1 MVRNLSIVAVV
12 LIGIL
17 SGLLIKD
24 YMGMPSRNL
33 VIFYTSNL
41 RGQIKPFSGAIQDQQ
56 YRQIGGLAFIKGF
69 IAETAKVFNFKPDE
83 VLLLDTGD
91 ALFGTAEAS
100 LTMGDV
106 PLRLMGKAGY
116 DAMTIGNLEFEYG
129 FDRLKYFISAGHV
142 PMLSCNYRDVTAPVG
157 DTFQPGLIIEK
168 GGTKIG
174 VIGLG
179 HGELARNTRQDNIVS
194 LEIIDF
200 RASVQ
205 KTAAQLKALGAE
217 IIVLLSHHPAV
228 GNLDN
233 PGEIFPDIDVIIGD
247 LIGPGA
253 VIGGRPMVCQTAP
266 SRGGGIGMVKISY
279 VAGKWDVVR
288 GFQRI
293 FTVDAEKITPDA
305 ELASEISRI
314 EAKIDS
320 LLDEV
325 ITTSAGVFTN
335 SYSEE
340 STVGKIVS
348 DCMRETAGTQIA
360 LTNSGGIK
368 APIGEGPVT
377 LRHLYDL
384 LPFEN
389 TLVSMELTG
398 WQIENLIEEGLS
410 GKTGFLQASGLN
422 CTYSSSNP
430 AGFRLI
436 QIDVG
441 DEPLEYNRTYSVAVN
456 DFMYANRHDWPELS
470 LGKNLQ
476 VRGLIRE
483 GLEAYLRKSTKIEPD
498 VKPRFTDAIDMDE
511 TLRIQALSY
520 ELASLTQPVEHD
532 GTSNS
537 EYSRLLAEIIRLETG
552 ADFAFIPANLISRT
566 REPLLNVTPARVSSD
581 FSTAEGV
588 KTVEINGAILQQLTR
603 AAVGSESAMAFSGL
617 SLELLDNGN
626 VKILPWGGNFDAAN
640 IYKIAVNE
648 QFPDKIDALYDLTAL
663 EKVKVFNDIRRV
675 FLNGLRA
682 RNGQVELKRALY

>member
-12 LIGIL
+12 LIGLL

-24 YMGMPSRNL
+24 YMSLPSRNL

-41 RGQIKPFSGAIQDQQ
+41 RGQIKPFSGPIQDQQ
-56 YRQIGGLAFIKGF
+56 YQQIGGLAFIKGF
-69 IAETAKVFNFKPDE
+69 IAETSKVFNFKPDE

-116 DAMTIGNLEFEYG
+116 DAMTIGNLEFEFG
-129 FDRLKYFISAGHV
+129 FDRLKSFISAGHV

-157 DTFQPGLIIEK
+157 DTFKPGLIIEK
-168 GGTKIG
+168 GGIKVGI
-174 VIGLG
+174 IGLG

-194 LEIIDF
+194 LEITDF
-200 RASVQ
+200 KASVQ
-205 KTAAQLKALGAE
+205 KTSAQLKESGAE

-233 PGEIFPDIDVIIGD
+233 PGEVFPDVDIIIGD

-253 VIGGRPMVCQTAP
+253 VISGRPLVCQTAP
-266 SRGGGIGMVKISY
+266 GRGGGIGMVKVSY
-279 VAGKWDVVR
+279 VSGKWDIAR

-305 ELASEISRI
+305 ELAAEISRI
-314 EAKIDS
+314 EAKIDG

-325 ITTSAGVFTN
+325 ITKSSGVFTN

-340 STVGKIVS
+340 STVGKLIA
-348 DCMRETAGTQIA
+348 DCMKETAGTQIA

-368 APIGEGPVT
+368 AAIGEGPVT
-377 LRHLYDL
+377 LRHLYDI

-389 TLVSMELTG
+389 TLVSMELAG
-398 WQIENLIEEGLS
+398 WEIENLIEEGLS
-410 GKTGFLQASGLN
+410 GKTGFLQSSGLN

-430 AGFRLI
+430 PGFRLI

-441 DEPLEYNRTYSVAVN
+441 DEPLEFNRIYSVAVN
-456 DFMYANRHDWPELS
+456 DFMYNNRHDWPELS
-470 LGKNLQ
+470 LGRNPQ
-476 VRGLIRE
+476 VRGLVRE
-483 GLEAYLRKSTKIEPD
+483 GIEAILRKTQNVEPD
-498 VKPRFTDAIDMDE
+498 EKPRFIDATGIDE
-511 TLRIQALSY
+511 TLRIQALAY
-520 ELASLTQPVEHD
+520 ELASLPKPIEHD

-552 ADFAFIPANLISRT
+552 ADFAFIPASLVLRT
-566 REPLLNVTPARVSSD
+566 REPLTNITPARIVSD
-581 FSTAEGV
+581 FSTSEGV
-588 KTVEINGAILQQLTR
+588 KTAEISGATLEKLVN
-603 AAVGSESAMAFSGL
+603 AAVGSDSAMAFSGF
-617 SLELLDNGN
+617 SVEILENKDI
-626 VKILPWGGNFDAAN
+626 KIVPWGSNFAAEN

-648 QFPDKIDALYDLTAL
+648 NFADRVEGFYDISDI

-675 FLNGLRA
+675 FINGLRS
-682 RNGQVELKRALY
+682 RNGQVELNRAFY

>member
-1 MVRNLSIVAVV
+1 VVKNLSIVAVV
-12 LIGIL
+12 LIGL
-17 SGLLIKD
+17 LAGLLIKD
-24 YMGMPSRNL
+24 YMSLPSRNL
-33 VIFYTSNL
+33 IIFYTSNL

-69 IAETAKVFNFKPDE
+69 IAETSKAFNFNPDE

-116 DAMTIGNLEFEYG
+116 DAMTIGNLDFEYG
-129 FDRLKYFISAGHV
+129 FDRLKNFISAGHV
-142 PMLSCNYRDVTAPVG
+142 PMLACNYRDVTAPVG
-157 DTFQPGLIIEK
+157 DTFQPGLIIDK
-168 GGTKIG
+168 GGVKVGI
-174 VIGLG
+174 IGLG

-205 KTAAQLKALGAE
+205 KTAAQLKSAGAE
-217 IIVLLSHHPAV
+217 VIVLLSHHPSV
-228 GNLDN
+228 GSLDN
-233 PGEIFPDIDVIIGD
+233 PGEVFPDIDIIIGD
-247 LIGPGA
+247 LIGPGS
-253 VIGGRPMVCQTAP
+253 VISGRPLVCQTAP
-266 SRGGGIGMVKISY
+266 SRGGGIGMVKVSY
-279 VAGKWDVVR
+279 VGGEWDIAR

-305 ELASEISRI
+305 GLAAEISRI
-314 EAKIDS
+314 EAKIDG

-325 ITTSAGVFTN
+325 ITTSSGNFTN
-335 SYSEE
+335 SYTEE
-340 STVGKIVS
+340 STIGNLIA
-348 DCMRETAGTQIA
+348 DCMKDIAGTQIA

-368 APIGEGPVT
+368 AAINEGPVT
-377 LRHLYDL
+377 LRHLYDM

-389 TLVSMELTG
+389 TLVAIDMAG
-398 WQIENLIEEGLS
+398 WQIENLIEEGLT
-410 GKTGFLQASGLN
+410 GKTGFLQASGLS

-430 AGFRLI
+430 PGFRLI
-436 QIDVG
+436 QIYVG
-441 DEPLEYNRTYSVAVN
+441 DEPLEYNRTYSLAVN
-456 DFMYANRHDWPELS
+456 DFMYSNQHDWPELN
-470 LGKNLQ
+470 LGKNPQ

-483 GLEAYLRKSTKIEPD
+483 GLETWLRKVKSVAPD
-498 VKPRFTDAIDMDE
+498 VEKRYTDATDIDE
-511 TLRIQALSY
+511 TLQIQALSHVQ
-520 ELASLTQPVEHD
+520 ASLTQPVEHD
-532 GTSNS
+532 GTCNS

-552 ADFAFIPANLISRT
+552 ADFAFIPASLVSKT
-566 REPLLNVTPARVSSD
+566 REPLSSLTPARIVSD

-588 KTVEINGAILQQLTR
+588 KIAEITGAQLEKLVRT
-603 AAVGSESAMAFSGL
+603 AVGSESAMAFSGL
-617 SLELLDNGN
+617 SLEMLDNGN
-626 VKILPWGGNFDAAN
+626 IKIIPWGGNFLPEN
-640 IYKIAVNE
+640 VYRIAVNE
-648 QFPDKIDALYDLTAL
+648 NFPDRVDGQYDVTDV

>member
-56 YRQIGGLAFIKGF
+56 YRQIGGLAFITGF
-69 IAETAKVFNFKPDE
+69 IAETAKVFNFKPEE

-157 DTFQPGLIIEK
+157 DTFQPGLIIDK
-168 GGTKIG
+168 GGVKVGI
-174 VIGLG
+174 IGLG
-179 HGELARNTRQDNIVS
+179 HGELARNTREDNIVS
-194 LEIIDF
+194 LEITDF
-200 RASVQ
+200 KTSVQ
-205 KTAAQLKALGAE
+205 KAAAQLKALGAE
-217 IIVLLSHHPAV
+217 IIILLSHHPAV

-233 PGEIFPDIDVIIGD
+233 PGEVFPDIDVIIGD
-247 LIGPGA
+247 LIGPGS
-253 VIGGRPMVCQTAP
+253 VISGRPMVCQTAP
-266 SRGGGIGMVKISY
+266 GRGGGIGMVKISY
-279 VAGKWDVVR
+279 VTGKWDIAR

-293 FTVDAEKITPDA
+293 FTVDAEKITPDS
-305 ELASEISRI
+305 ELAAEISRI
-314 EAKIDS
+314 ESKIDG

-325 ITTSAGVFTN
+325 ITTSTGVFNN

-340 STVGKIVS
+340 SMVGKLIA
-348 DCMRETAGTQIA
+348 DCMKETAGTQIA

-389 TLVSMELTG
+389 TLVAVELTG

-441 DEPLEYNRTYSVAVN
+441 DEPLEFNRTYSVAVN
-456 DFMYANRHDWPELS
+456 DFMYTNRHDWPEFS
-470 LGKNLQ
+470 LGKNPQ
-476 VRGLIRE
+476 VRGLVRE
-483 GLEAYLRKSTKIEPD
+483 GLEAYLRKSNTIAPD
-498 VKPRFTDAIDMDE
+498 TTPRFTDATGMDE

-520 ELASLTQPVEHD
+520 ELATLSHPVEHD

-537 EYSRLLAEIIRLETG
+537 EYSRLLAEVIRLETG
-552 ADFAFIPANLISRT
+552 ADFAFIPAGLISRT
-566 REPLLNVTPARVSSD
+566 REPLLNITPARITSD

-588 KTVEINGAILQQLTR
+588 KTLEINGSVLEKLAQ

-617 SLELLDNGN
+617 SLELLDHGN
-626 VKILPWGGNFDAAN
+626 IKILPWGGNFDAAN
-640 IYKIAVNE
+640 MYRIAVNE
-648 QFPDKIDALYDLTAL
+648 QFPDKVEHLYDLTDL
-663 EKVKVFNDIRRV
+663 PQVKVFNDIRRV
-675 FLNGLRA
+675 FINGLRA